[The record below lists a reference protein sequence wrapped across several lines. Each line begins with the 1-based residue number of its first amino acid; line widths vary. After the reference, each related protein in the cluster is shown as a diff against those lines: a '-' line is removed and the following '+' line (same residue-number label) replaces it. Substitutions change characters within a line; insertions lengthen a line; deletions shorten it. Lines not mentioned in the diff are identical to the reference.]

1 MAQRR
6 YWEIHGAEDP
16 PVLSGD
22 SEEEAEEEA
31 ALEEEGHT
39 MGVGGVG
46 LTVGILSEI
55 QSEVCSNDF
64 LAAHVDTIL
73 PLHLVEAL
81 HAARAADQNRGGS
94 THGTGTMVEAAVATV
109 MLGTGSGEGEGEEVG
124 GEKSAEVALAEL
136 ADWMVGMVAAEVDLE
151 GGGKG
156 WAAQFNPKGALL
168 EKGGQV
174 EATPLPD
181 YPNHAPMFRAVA
193 RLGGVE
199 ATRDGKRKIDAEAAA
214 AWAILEEEEEEEVE
228 EEEEEAAEAEDGAE
242 SVGAEGERVEAEV
255 QSSTRVRV
263 ERKGIRD
270 DPKNMTMEEMQKAI
284 EAMKQDT
291 ESMRRRNVRVRKG
304 RDVYES
310 NPKGSLLE
318 MRGTV
323 ESSRLPG
330 SPDHAPMFR
339 AIACWGDTEATRDGR
354 RKKEAEA
361 EAARAVLDAI
371 YKVQSN

>member
-6 YWEIHGAEDP
+6 YWEIHSAEDP
-16 PVLSGD
+16 PVLSSSSSSSTGD
-22 SEEEAEEEA
+22 AEEADREEE

-39 MGVGGVG
+39 MG

-109 MLGTGSGEGEGEEVG
+109 MLGTGGDEGAGEEVG

-214 AWAILEEEEEEEVE
+214 AWAILEEEEEDDD
-228 EEEEEAAEAEDGAE
+228 EAAEEEE
-242 SVGAEGERVEAEV
+242 SVGAEGGRAEAEV
-255 QSSTRVRV
+255 PSTTRVRC
-263 ERKGIRD
+263 EPKG
-270 DPKNMTMEEMQKAI
+270 T
-284 EAMKQDT
+284 
-291 ESMRRRNVRVRKG
+291 
-304 RDVYES
+304 VYS

-330 SPDHAPMFR
+330 YGDHAPMFR
-339 AIACWGDTEATRDGR
+339 AVACWGDTEATRDGR

-371 YKVQSN
+371 DKVQSMN